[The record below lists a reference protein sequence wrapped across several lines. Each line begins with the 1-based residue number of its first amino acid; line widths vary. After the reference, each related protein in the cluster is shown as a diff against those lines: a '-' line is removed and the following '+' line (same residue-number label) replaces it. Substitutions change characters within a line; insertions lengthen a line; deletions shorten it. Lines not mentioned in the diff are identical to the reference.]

1 MLCRRSD
8 HRKFVDASIHLVLLF
23 LIDIG
28 GSLGRLFFYVME
40 KARTIIKGGYVIG
53 CGNEDIAIVDSRIAE
68 RKSTIDPAPG
78 DTVIDAHGMVVA
90 PAFVDVHVHLREPG
104 YGYKERIATGT
115 MAAARGGYST
125 VCSMPNLNPVPD
137 SVENLKVQ
145 QDIIDSDAK
154 IEVLPYAA
162 ITLGRKGEELVDVA
176 ALHDKVCAF
185 SDDGSGVQRD
195 GMMESAMLEAVKY
208 DALIAAHCEV
218 EELLFGGYIHDGE
231 YARLHN
237 HKGICSKSEWE
248 QVRRDIEIAE
258 KVGCRYHVCHIS
270 TKETVELVRQAKARG
285 VKVTCETG
293 PHYLI
298 FTDMDLEEDARWK
311 MNPPLRSAE
320 DRAALIEGIK
330 DGTIDMIATDH
341 APHSIEEKSKGLKD
355 SAMGIVGLETAFAAL
370 NTHLVQKGVITL
382 EKLVEL
388 MSINPR
394 KVFRI
399 EGGLNIGERADIV
412 LLDTA
417 KQWRVDSSRFFS
429 MGRISMFDGRE
440 MVGDVACT
448 IHRGNIV
455 YESKTK

>member
-1 MLCRRSD
+1 M
-8 HRKFVDASIHLVLLF
+8 
-23 LIDIG
+23 G
-28 GSLGRLFFYVME
+28 QQ
-40 KARTIIKGGYVIG
+40 RTIIKGGYIVG
-53 CGNEDIAIVDSRIAE
+53 RGVEDILIVDGRIAE
-68 RKSTIDPAPG
+68 RGENIVAEVG
-78 DTVIDAHGMVVA
+78 DKVISAEGLMVA

-104 YGYKERIATGT
+104 FGYKERIATGS

-162 ITLGRKGEELVDVA
+162 ITIGRKGEELVDVA

-185 SDDGSGVQRD
+185 SDDGSGVQVD
-195 GMMESAMLEAVKY
+195 GMMERAMTEAVKH

-218 EELLFGGYIHDGE
+218 EELLKGGYIHDGE
-231 YARLHN
+231 YARQHN
-237 HKGICSKSEWE
+237 HKGICSESEWE

-258 KVGCRYHVCHIS
+258 RVGCRYHVCHIS
-270 TKETVELVRQAKARG
+270 TKETVELVRKAKARG

-298 FTDMDLEEDARWK
+298 FSDMDLQEDARWK
-311 MNPPLRSAE
+311 MNPPIRTAE

-341 APHSIEEKSKGLKD
+341 APHSVEEKSRGLKD

-370 NTHLVQKGVITL
+370 NTHLVRKGVITL
-382 EKLVEL
+382 EHLVKI
-388 MSINPR
+388 MSENPR

-399 EGGLNIGERADIV
+399 EGGIEVGQRADVV
-412 LLDTA
+412 LLDVNRE
-417 KQWRVDSSRFFS
+417 WRVDSEKFYS
-429 MGRISMFDGRE
+429 MGKITMFDGRE
-440 MVGDVACT
+440 MTGDVVMT
-448 IHRGNIV
+448 IHRGEVV
-455 YESKTK
+455 YDNKTK

>member
-1 MLCRRSD
+1 MGN
-8 HRKFVDASIHLVLLF
+8 K
-23 LIDIG
+23 
-28 GSLGRLFFYVME
+28 
-40 KARTIIKGGYVIG
+40 RTIIKNGSIVGAG
-53 CGNEDIAIVDSRIAE
+53 TEDIAIIDGRIAE
-68 RKSTIDPAPG
+68 RAEHIEASANDII
-78 DTVIDAHGMVVA
+78 IDAKGLMVA

-115 MAAARGGYST
+115 MAAARGGYTT

-137 SVENLKVQ
+137 TVENLKAQ

-162 ITLGRKGEELVDVA
+162 ITMGRKGEELVDMASLVG
-176 ALHDKVCAF
+176 KVCAF
-185 SDDGSGVQRD
+185 SDDGSGVQVD
-195 GMMESAMLEAVKY
+195 GMMERAMTEAVKH
-208 DALIAAHCEV
+208 DQLIAAHCEV
-218 EELLFGGYIHDGE
+218 EELLKGGYIHDGE
-231 YARLHN
+231 YARAHG

-258 KVGCRYHVCHIS
+258 RLGARYHVCHIS

-285 VKVTCETG
+285 VQVTCETG

-298 FTDMDLEEDARWK
+298 FTDMDLQEDARWK
-311 MNPPLRSAE
+311 MNPPIRSAE

-341 APHSIEEKSKGLKD
+341 APHSIEEKSRGLKD

-370 NTHLVQKGVITL
+370 NTHLVRKGVITL
-382 EKLVEL
+382 ERLVEL

-399 EGGLNIGERADIV
+399 EGGLNVGDRADVV
-412 LLDTA
+412 LFDTA
-417 KQWRVDSSRFFS
+417 KEWRVDSNNFYS
-429 MGRISMFDGRE
+429 MGKITMFDGRD
-440 MVGDVACT
+440 MVGDVVMT
-448 IHRGNIV
+448 LHRGNIV
-455 YESKTK
+455 YENKQK

>member
-1 MLCRRSD
+1 MGNKRIILKNG
-8 HRKFVDASIHLVLLF
+8 HIV
-23 LIDIG
+23 G
-28 GSLGRLFFYVME
+28 GER
-40 KARTIIKGGYVIG
+40 
-53 CGNEDIAIVDSRIAE
+53 EDILIVDGVIAE
-68 RKSTIDPAPG
+68 RGNNIEATPEDV
-78 DTVIDAHGMVVA
+78 VIDATGLKVA

-115 MAAARGGYST
+115 MAAARGGYTT

-137 SVENLKVQ
+137 SIENLKVQ

-162 ITLGRKGEELVDVA
+162 ITIGRKGEELVDVA

-185 SDDGSGVQRD
+185 SDDGSGVQVD
-195 GMMESAMLEAVKY
+195 GMMERAMSEAVKH

-218 EELLFGGYIHDGE
+218 EELLKGGYIHDGE
-231 YARLHN
+231 YARKHN
-237 HKGICSKSEWE
+237 HKGICSESEWE
-248 QVRRDIEIAE
+248 QVKRDIEIAE
-258 KVGCRYHVCHIS
+258 KLGCRYHVCHIS

-341 APHSIEEKSKGLKD
+341 APHSVEEKSRGLKD

-370 NTHLVQKGVITL
+370 NTHLVKTGVIDL
-382 EKLVEL
+382 EHLVKI

-394 KVFRI
+394 RVFRI
-399 EGGLNIGERADIV
+399 QGGLNIGDRADIV
-412 LLDTA
+412 LLDTERE
-417 KQWRVDSSRFFS
+417 WVVDSEKFYS
-429 MGRISMFDGRE
+429 MGKISMFVGRP
-440 MVGDVACT
+440 MVGDVAMT
-448 IHRGNIV
+448 IHRGEVV
-455 YESKTK
+455 YENKIK

>member
-1 MLCRRSD
+1 MS
-8 HRKFVDASIHLVLLF
+8 
-23 LIDIG
+23 
-28 GSLGRLFFYVME
+28 
-40 KARTIIKGGYVIG
+40 RTIVKGGTTATGQRV
-53 CGNEDIAIVDSRIAE
+53 DIAIAGERIAAVAE
-68 RKSTIDPAPG
+68 NITPDVG
-78 DTVIDAHGMVVA
+78 DIIIDASGLMVA

-115 MAAARGGYST
+115 MAAARGGYTT

-137 SVENLKVQ
+137 TVENLKVQ

-162 ITLGRKGEELVDVA
+162 ITIGRKGEELVDIA
-176 ALHDKVCAF
+176 SLHDKVAAF
-185 SDDGSGVQRD
+185 SDDGSGVQVD
-195 GMMESAMLEAVKY
+195 GMMERAMVEATKH
-208 DALIAAHCEV
+208 DAIIAAHCEV
-218 EELLFGGYIHDGE
+218 EELLKGGYIHDGE
-231 YARLHN
+231 YARQHG
-237 HKGICSKSEWE
+237 HKGICSESEWE

-258 KVGCRYHVCHIS
+258 RVGCRYHVCHIS

-298 FTDMDLEEDARWK
+298 FTDMDLQEDARWK

-330 DGTIDMIATDH
+330 DGTIDIIATDH
-341 APHSIEEKSKGLKD
+341 APHSVEEKSRGLKD

-370 NTHLVQKGVITL
+370 NTHLVRKGIITM
-382 EKLVEL
+382 ERLVEL

-399 EGGLNIGERADIV
+399 EGGIEEGARADIV
-412 LLDTA
+412 LIDTER
-417 KQWRVDSSRFFS
+417 QWRVDSTKFYS
-429 MGRISMFDGRE
+429 MGKISMFDGRD
-440 MVGDVACT
+440 MVGDIAMT

-455 YESKTK
+455 YDNKTK

>member
-1 MLCRRSD
+1 MGNKRIILKNG
-8 HRKFVDASIHLVLLF
+8 HI
-23 LIDIG
+23 IG
-28 GSLGRLFFYVME
+28 GEV
-40 KARTIIKGGYVIG
+40 
-53 CGNEDIAIVDSRIAE
+53 EDIVIIDGIIAE
-68 RKSTIDPAPG
+68 RGKEIATTAEDV
-78 DTVIDAHGMVVA
+78 VIDASGLKVA

-115 MAAARGGYST
+115 MAAARGGYTT

-137 SVENLKVQ
+137 SIENLKVQ

-162 ITLGRKGEELVDVA
+162 ITIGRKGEELVDVA
-176 ALHDKVCAF
+176 SLQDKVCAF
-185 SDDGSGVQRD
+185 SDDGSGVQID
-195 GMMESAMLEAVKY
+195 GMMERAMSEAVKH

-218 EELLFGGYIHDGE
+218 EELLKGGYIHDGE
-231 YARLHN
+231 YARQHN
-237 HKGICSKSEWE
+237 HKGICSESEWE
-248 QVRRDIEIAE
+248 QVKRDIEIAE
-258 KVGCRYHVCHIS
+258 KLGCRYHVCHIS

-341 APHSIEEKSKGLKD
+341 APHSIEEKSRGLKD

-370 NTHLVQKGVITL
+370 NTHLVKRGVISL
-382 EKLVEL
+382 EHLVKI

-399 EGGLNIGERADIV
+399 KGGINIGDRADIV
-412 LLDTA
+412 LLDTERE
-417 KQWRVDSSRFFS
+417 WVVDSEKFYS
-429 MGRISMFDGRE
+429 MGKISMFVGRP
-440 MVGDVACT
+440 MVGDVAMT
-448 IHRGNIV
+448 IHRGEVV
-455 YESKTK
+455 YENKIK